1 MTVDLLRIVKL
12 PLALKQSPDMTLLFI
27 RHGETA
33 LNAARVLQ
41 PAATPLSARGLAQAQ
56 AVAERLATQRLAG
69 VLSSDLPRAL
79 QTAQAIAAAQGG
91 LVVQTTPLLQERN
104 FGDLRGLPYD
114 SLPWDPIVSD
124 RAPPGGEAMDTFLAR
139 VQQAFDHALA
149 LQRQLGG
156 VLAVVSHG
164 LVIRALLGR
173 QVALPPGMA
182 EAPRI
187 ANTSVT
193 VVGIETPHRAERVDC
208 TEHLRGRV
216 GEDGH
221 SLSGG

>member
-1 MTVDLLRIVKL
+1 
-12 PLALKQSPDMTLLFI
+12 MTLLFI

-41 PAATPLSARGLAQAQ
+41 PAATPLSTRGLAQAQ
-56 AVAERLATQRLAG
+56 AVAERLAAQRLAG

-91 LVVQTTPLLQERN
+91 LAVQTTPLLQERN

-114 SLPWDPIVSD
+114 SLPLDPIAAD
-124 RAPPGGEAMDTFLAR
+124 AAPPGGESMADFLAR
-139 VQQAFDHALA
+139 VQQAFEQALA
-149 LQRQLGG
+149 LQQALGG

-182 EAPRI
+182 EAPRM

-193 VVGIETPHRAERVDC
+193 VVSVGMPHRAGLVDC
-208 TEHLRGRV
+208 TAHLQGRL

>member
-1 MTVDLLRIVKL
+1 MSIYLV
-12 PLALKQSPDMTLLFI
+12 

-33 LNAARVLQ
+33 LNAARRFQ
-41 PAATPLSARGLAQAQ
+41 PADTPLSERGLAQAL
-56 AVAERLATQRLAG
+56 AVAQRLAQQPLG
-69 VLSSDLPRAL
+69 GILASPLPRAA
-79 QTAQAIAAAQGG
+79 QTAQAIAEASG
-91 LVVQTTPLLQERN
+91 LAVQHSALLEERN

-114 SLPWDPIVSD
+114 SLPLDPIAVD
-124 RAPPGGEAMDTFLAR
+124 AAPPGGESMADFLAR
-139 VQQAFDHALA
+139 VQQAFEQALA
-149 LQRQLGG
+149 LQQALGG

-193 VVGIETPHRAERVDC
+193 VVSVGMPHRAGLVDC
-208 TEHLRGRV
+208 TAHLQGRL